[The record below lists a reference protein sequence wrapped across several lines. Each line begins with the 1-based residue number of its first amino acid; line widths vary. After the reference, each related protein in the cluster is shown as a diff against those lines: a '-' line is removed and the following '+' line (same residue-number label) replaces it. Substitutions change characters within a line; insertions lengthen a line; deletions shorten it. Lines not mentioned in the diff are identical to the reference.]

1 MTDVHTFYR
10 NWLDRR
16 CLFFQKEGVAIL
28 EATELLLEFSGELRE
43 LLSPNRAEDAKLV
56 QKGLMLYR
64 QGLVQQ
70 VDSGEH
76 TVTAVV
82 QDVTPV
88 KVLLDLDFLALCEC
102 SCPTEGLC
110 RHQLA
115 VFFSAYSKLGS
126 VADWVSL
133 FREPIRAQKAAAGW
147 GMQTAKDLIKAN
159 GVLQPDYGRWVHS
172 FEVSFDTLLASK
184 QHTSPYVIPELF
196 GIYERRIHASAPV
209 EQEWRLLYELVAIV
223 VSLRKLA
230 ALSERLGHDEATV
243 KRAYLHVFHHLM
255 EDAEGLAVKIGV
267 QSLPF
272 AFDEFIEKLKDD
284 AFAVLTCASGLE
296 YERIYL
302 YRLLWVHFFKK
313 KPWRE
318 AELVKIQAGL
328 KGLQDW
334 ENPLPLMAASVHLN
348 FLVGDDEQALK
359 VIGLFRAEEIAP
371 YLVYWIDY
379 VSGLKAWRRVGPL
392 IELFLQKVKPYL
404 ELLAGYHSCAT
415 FVRNALRAVA
425 PYCAEED
432 RLDVY
437 ERALLVMLPYS
448 FGEYEYL
455 LFERKQYDRWGELQ
469 AFVGLDF
476 YELPKDRLKVVEKE
490 RPEVLLAM
498 LHQTAQREIDQK
510 NRGSYRMAVRHLKK
524 LRTLYKKLKRVDDWQ
539 YFLDTLLERT
549 KRLRAFQEECR
560 RSKLIDV

>member
-1 MTDVHTFYR
+1 M
-10 NWLDRR
+10 
-16 CLFFQKEGVAIL
+16 E
-28 EATELLLEFSGELRE
+28 ETELLHAFSEELRE
-43 LLSPNRAEDAKLV
+43 LLNPNAVEDAKLV
-56 QKGLMLYR
+56 QKGLILYR

-70 VDSGEH
+70 VTIEDR

-88 KVLLDLDFLALCEC
+88 KVLLDLDFAGLSEC

-115 VFFSAYSKLGS
+115 VFFSAFSKVSS
-126 VADWVSL
+126 VSDWVSDW
-133 FREPIRAQKAAAGW
+133 REPIREQKSAAGW

-196 GIYERRIHASAPV
+196 GIYERRLHASAPV
-209 EQEWRLLYELVAIV
+209 EQEWRLLYELVGIV
-223 VSLRKLA
+223 VSFRKLA

-243 KRAYLHVFHHLM
+243 KRAYLHVFHNLM
-255 EDAEGLAVKIGV
+255 EDTEELAVKIGV

-272 AFDEFIEKLKDD
+272 AFDEFIERLKDD
-284 AFAVLTCASGLE
+284 AYALLTCASGLE

-318 AELVKIQAGL
+318 EELLKIHAGL

-334 ENPLPLMAASVHLN
+334 ENPLPLMAAGVHLN
-348 FLVGDDEQALK
+348 LLVGDDERALEL
-359 VIGLFRAEEIAP
+359 VGLFSAAEIAP
-371 YLVYWIDY
+371 YMVYWIDY
-379 VSGLKAWRRVGPL
+379 LSGLKAWRRVGPV

-404 ELLAGYHSCAT
+404 EALAGYHSCAA

-425 PYCAEED
+425 PYCAESD

-437 ERALLVMLPYS
+437 ERALLAMLPYS

-455 LFERKQYDRWGELQ
+455 LFERGQFDRWGELQ

-476 YELPKDRLKVVEKE
+476 YELPKERLKAVEKE
-490 RPEVLLAM
+490 QPEVLLAM

-510 NRGSYRMAVRHLKK
+510 NRASYRMAVRHLKK

-539 YFLDTLLERT
+539 YFLDTLMERT
-549 KRLRAFQEECR
+549 KRLRAFHEECR
-560 RSKLIDV
+560 RSKLIEG

>member
-1 MTDVHTFYR
+1 
-10 NWLDRR
+10 
-16 CLFFQKEGVAIL
+16 L
-28 EATELLLEFSGELRE
+28 ESTPANELLHAFSEEVRE
-43 LLSPNRAEDAKLV
+43 LLHPNTVEDAKLV

-64 QGLVQQ
+64 QGMVQQ
-70 VDSGEH
+70 LHIGDQ

-88 KVLLDLDFLALCEC
+88 KVQLDLDFMAMSEC

-110 RHQLA
+110 RHQIA
-115 VFFSAYSKLGS
+115 VFFSAYSKVGS
-126 VADWVSL
+126 VSDWVTDW
-133 FREPIRAQKAAAGW
+133 REPIREKKAVAGW
-147 GMQTAKDLIKAN
+147 GMQKAKDLIKAN
-159 GVLQPDYGRWVHS
+159 GLLKPDYSRWVHS

-184 QHTSPYVIPELF
+184 KYTSPYVIPELF

-209 EQEWRLLYELVAIV
+209 EQEWRLLYELVGIV
-223 VSLRKLA
+223 VSFRKLA
-230 ALSERLGHDEATV
+230 ALCEQLGHDENTV
-243 KRAYLHVFHHLM
+243 RRAYLHLFHNM
-255 EDAEGLAVKIGV
+255 MDDADDLAVKIGV

-284 AFAVLTCASGLE
+284 ALELLTCTGGLE

-318 AELVKIQAGL
+318 EELLRIQDTL

-334 ENPLPLMAASVHLN
+334 ENPLPLMVAGVHIRL
-348 FLVGDDEQALK
+348 LAGDDEKALK
-359 VIGLFRAEEIAP
+359 LVNLFSAAEIAP
-371 YLVYWIDY
+371 YMVYWIDY
-379 VSGLKAWRRVGPL
+379 LSGLKAWRRVGPV
-392 IELFLQKVKPYL
+392 IELFLQKVKAYL
-404 ELLAGYHSCAT
+404 EALSGYHSCAT
-415 FVRNALRAVA
+415 FARNALRAVA
-425 PYCAEED
+425 PYCAETD
-432 RLDVY
+432 RFDLY
-437 ERALLVMLPYS
+437 ERALLSMLPYS

-455 LFERKQYDRWGELQ
+455 LFERGQYERWGELQ

-476 YELPKDRLKVVEKE
+476 YDLPKDRLKIVEKE
-490 RPEVLLAM
+490 RPEVLLSM

-510 NRGSYRMAVRHLKK
+510 NRASYRLAVRHLKK

-539 YFLDTLLERT
+539 YFLDTLMERT
-549 KRLRAFQEECR
+549 KRLRAFHEECR

>member
-1 MTDVHTFYR
+1 MESTPA
-10 NWLDRR
+10 N
-16 CLFFQKEGVAIL
+16 
-28 EATELLLEFSGELRE
+28 ELLHEFSEEMRE
-43 LLSPNRAEDAKLV
+43 LLNANAVEDAKLV

-64 QGLVQQ
+64 QGMVQH
-70 VDSGEH
+70 VTIGDK

-88 KVLLDLDFLALCEC
+88 KVELDLDFMALSEC

-115 VFFSAYSKLGS
+115 VFFSAYSKVGS
-126 VADWVSL
+126 VSDWVTS
-133 FREPIRAQKAAAGW
+133 FREPIREQKAVAGW

-159 GVLQPDYGRWVHS
+159 GVLKPDYSRWVHS

-184 QHTSPYVIPELF
+184 KYTSPYVVPELF

-209 EQEWRLLYELVAIV
+209 EQEWRLLYELVGIV
-223 VSLRKLA
+223 VSFRKLA
-230 ALSERLGHDEATV
+230 ALSERLGHDEDTV
-243 KRAYLHVFHHLM
+243 KRAYLHLFHNLM
-255 EDAEGLAVKIGV
+255 DDAEDLAVKIGV

-272 AFDEFIEKLKDD
+272 AFDEFIEKLKTD
-284 AFAVLTCASGLE
+284 ALELLTCASGLE

-318 AELVKIQAGL
+318 DELLKIQAGL

-334 ENPLPLMAASVHLN
+334 ENPLPLMVAGVHVNL
-348 FLVGDDEQALK
+348 LVADDEKALK
-359 VIGLFRAEEIAP
+359 LIGQFGAAEIAP
-371 YLVYWIDY
+371 YMVYWIDY
-379 VSGLKAWRRVGPL
+379 LSGLKAWRRVGPV
-392 IELFLQKVKPYL
+392 IELFLQKVKAYL
-404 ELLAGYHSCAT
+404 EVLGGYHSCAA
-415 FVRNALRAVA
+415 FARNALRAVA
-425 PYCAEED
+425 PYCAEDD
-432 RLDVY
+432 RLDLY
-437 ERALLVMLPYS
+437 ERALLSMLPYS

-455 LFERKQYDRWGELQ
+455 LFERGQYDRWGELQ

-476 YELPKDRLKVVEKE
+476 YDLPKDRLKIIEKE

-498 LHQTAQREIDQK
+498 LHQTAQREIDHK
-510 NRGSYRMAVRHLKK
+510 NRASYRLAVRHLKK

-539 YFLDTLLERT
+539 YFLDTLMERT
-549 KRLRAFQEECR
+549 KRLRAFHEECR
-560 RSKLIDV
+560 RSKLIDI